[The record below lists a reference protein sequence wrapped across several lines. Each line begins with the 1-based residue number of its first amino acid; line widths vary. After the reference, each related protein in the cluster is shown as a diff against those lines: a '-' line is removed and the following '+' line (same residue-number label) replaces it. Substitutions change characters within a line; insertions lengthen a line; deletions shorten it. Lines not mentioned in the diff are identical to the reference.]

1 MNAVLRDFVR
11 PKKLDCVEVSP
22 DNKYAKFV
30 AEPLE
35 RGFGVTLGN
44 TLRRYLLSSIPGTA
58 VVAVKI
64 NGIHHEFS
72 TLQNVY
78 EDVSDII
85 LNIKEVVIAQED
97 GEEDALVL
105 TIDEKGKKEIIGA
118 DIKCPPGVR
127 IINPDVH
134 IASLMDKS
142 AEFKAELF
150 TRVGRGYIPSEEVK
164 VKDQDISII
173 PVDSNFS
180 PVRKVNF
187 AVEKTRVGGSADFDK
202 LVLEVWTNGT
212 IDPVDAVSDVA
223 KIQRDQMNLFVNVGE
238 EQEAPKAE
246 AKAEHKR
253 PMVNLNRSVE
263 ELELSVRSYNCLQ
276 KANIK
281 TIRELVTKTDGEML
295 KTRNFG
301 RKSLNEI
308 KAILT
313 DMGLSLGMSD
323 DEIRQIDAEQ

>member
-1 MNAVLRDFVR
+1 MNAGLREFVK
-11 PKKLDCVEVSP
+11 PKKLDCVDRSD
-22 DNKYAKFV
+22 DNRYGKFI

-58 VVAVKI
+58 IVAVKI
-64 NGIHHEFS
+64 AGIHHEFS
-72 TLQNVY
+72 TLSNVY

-85 LNIKEVVIAQED
+85 LNLKEVVIAQD
-97 GEEDALVL
+97 GEEPAVL
-105 TIDEKGKKEIIGA
+105 TIDEKGKKEITGA
-118 DIKCPPGVR
+118 DIKCPPGVT
-127 IINPDVH
+127 IVNPEVH
-134 IASLMDKS
+134 IANLMDKKS
-142 AEFKAELF
+142 EFKAELF
-150 TRVGRGYIPSEEVK
+150 TRVGRGYVSSEEIK
-164 VKDQDISII
+164 VNEGDISII
-173 PVDSNFS
+173 PVDSNFT

-187 AVEKTRVGGSADFDK
+187 VVEKTRVGGSADFDK

-212 IDPVDAVSDVA
+212 IDPEDAVSDCA
-223 KIQRDQMNLFVNVGE
+223 KMQRDQMNLFINLGE
-238 EQEAPKAE
+238 EMEIPKPE
-246 AKAEHKR
+246 IKSEHKR

-281 TIRELVTKTDGEML
+281 TIRELVGKTDSEML

-308 KAILT
+308 KAILSG
-313 DMGLSLGMSD
+313 MGLSLGMSD
-323 DEIRQIDAEQ
+323 DEIRLIASE

>member
-1 MNAVLRDFVR
+1 MNVGLREFVK
-11 PKKLDCVEVSP
+11 PKKLDCVEVS
-22 DNKYAKFV
+22 DENKYAKFV

-44 TLRRYLLSSIPGTA
+44 TLRRYLLSSIQGTA

-64 NGIHHEFS
+64 GGIHHEFS
-72 TLQNVY
+72 TLPNVY

-85 LNIKEVVIAQED
+85 LNIKEVVIAQE
-97 GEEDALVL
+97 GEEPAVL
-105 TIDEKGKKEIIGA
+105 TIDEKGKKEITGA
-118 DIKCPPGVR
+118 DIKCPPGFR
-127 IINPDVH
+127 IVNPEVH
-134 IASLMDKS
+134 IANLMDKK

-150 TRVGRGYIPSEEVK
+150 TRVGRGYIPSEEVT
-164 VKDQDISII
+164 VNEADISII

-187 AVEKTRVGGSADFDK
+187 IVEKTRVGGSADFDK
-202 LVLEVWTNGT
+202 LILEIWTNGT
-212 IDPVDAVSDVA
+212 IDPDDALSNVA
-223 KIQRDQMNLFVNVGE
+223 KIQRDHMSLFINLGE
-238 EQEAPKAE
+238 EVEAPKPE
-246 AKAEHKR
+246 AKSEHKR

-281 TIRELVTKTDGEML
+281 TIRELVSKTDAEML

-308 KAILT
+308 KAILSGL
-313 DMGLSLGMSD
+313 GLSLGMSE
-323 DEIRQIDAEQ
+323 DEIRQIASE

>member
-1 MNAVLRDFVR
+1 MNTGLRDFVK
-11 PKKLDCVEVSP
+11 PKKLDCVETND
-22 DNKYAKFV
+22 DNTYGKFV

-44 TLRRYLLSSIPGTA
+44 TIRRYLLSSIPGTA
-58 VVAVKI
+58 IVAVKI
-64 NGIHHEFS
+64 SGIHHEFS
-72 TLQNVY
+72 TLPNVY

-85 LNIKEVVIAQED
+85 LNLKEVIIAQD
-97 GEEDALVL
+97 GEESAVL
-105 TIDEKGKKEIIGA
+105 TIDEKGKKEITGA
-118 DIKCPPGVR
+118 DIKCPPGVT
-127 IINPDVH
+127 IINPEVH
-134 IASLMDKS
+134 IANLMDKK

-150 TRVGRGYIPSEEVK
+150 TRVGRGYVPSEEIK
-164 VKDQDISII
+164 VNEADISII

-187 AVEKTRVGGSADFDK
+187 AIEKTRVGGSADFDK

-212 IDPVDAVSDVA
+212 IDPEDAVSDVA
-223 KIQRDQMNLFVNVGE
+223 KMQRDQMNLFINLGE
-238 EQEAPKAE
+238 EIEMPKVE
-246 AKAEHKR
+246 IKSEHKR

-281 TIRELVTKTDGEML
+281 TIRELVSKTDSEML

-308 KAILT
+308 KAILVG
-313 DMGLSLGMSD
+313 MGLSLGMSE
-323 DEIRQIDAEQ
+323 DEIRQIAAE

>member
-1 MNAVLRDFVR
+1 MNAGLREFVK
-11 PKKLDCVEVSP
+11 PKKLECVEVSD
-22 DNKYAKFV
+22 DNTYAKFV

-44 TLRRYLLSSIPGTA
+44 TLRRYLLSSISGTA
-58 VVAVKI
+58 IVAVKV

-72 TLQNVY
+72 TLPNVY

-85 LNIKEVVIAQED
+85 LNLKEVVIAQQ
-97 GEEDALVL
+97 GEEPAIL
-105 TIDEKGKKEIIGA
+105 TIDEKGKKEITGA
-118 DIKCPPGVR
+118 DIKCPPGISIV
-127 IINPDVH
+127 NPTVH
-134 IASLMDKS
+134 IASLMDKK

-150 TRVGRGYIPSEEVK
+150 TRAGRGYITSEDVK
-164 VKDQDISII
+164 VSDSDIAII
-173 PVDSNFS
+173 PIDSNFS

-187 AVEKTRVGGSADFDK
+187 AIEKTRVGGSADFDK
-202 LVLEVWTNGT
+202 LVLEIWTNGT
-212 IDPVDAVSDVA
+212 IDPETAISDVA
-223 KIQRDQMNLFVNVGE
+223 RVQRDQLQLFVNMGE
-238 EQEAPKAE
+238 EDEAPKQE
-246 AKAEHKR
+246 VKTEHKR
-253 PMVNLNRSVE
+253 PLVNLNRSVE

-281 TIRELVTKTDGEML
+281 TIRELVSKTDGEML

-308 KAILT
+308 KAILSE
-313 DMGLSLGMSD
+313 MGLSLGMGE